1 MLNAFVILIFETVLT
16 TVHRQ
21 QNDNAFIQLLQRAR
35 LGSITD
41 DDLLALRQR
50 IWKVA
55 SSSSNSDLNIKRT
68 FLSTHVNQAKIKN
81 KNELKKLKG
90 LHVTYKSQDF
100 IGKYFKR
107 RSGTR
112 MEHCSHYIDFY

>member
-1 MLNAFVILIFETVLT
+1 MKTVLT

-50 IWKVA
+50 IWKEA
-55 SSSSNSDLNIKRT
+55 SSSSNTNLNIKRT

-100 IGKYFKR
+100 IGKYFKAKER
-107 RSGTR
+107 HANGAL
-112 MEHCSHYIDFY
+112 